1 MNFHKNTKQVKV
13 PNVKVP
19 NLMVLSK
26 DYFEYLILSQNFD
39 FKKLST
45 LLIGS
50 FLKEVTFLK

>member
-1 MNFHKNTKQVKV
+1 MNFHKNTKQV
-13 PNVKVP
+13 NYVKVP

-39 FKKLST
+39 FKKLSA